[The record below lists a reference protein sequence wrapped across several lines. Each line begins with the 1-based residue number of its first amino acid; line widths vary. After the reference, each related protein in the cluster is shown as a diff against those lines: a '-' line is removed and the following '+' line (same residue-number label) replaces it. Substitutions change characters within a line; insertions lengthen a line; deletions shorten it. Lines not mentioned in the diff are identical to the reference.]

1 MDRLGIGDFS
11 RRNDGGHIEIALGR
25 RGGADAYRL
34 VGEFDV
40 FGFSVGFGIDHYRFD
55 AEFAAS
61 ALHAQG
67 DLASVGNQDF
77 FEHAQLPRI
86 KR

>member
-1 MDRLGIGDFS
+1 MDCLGIGDFGS
-11 RRNDGGHIEIALGR
+11 RNDGGHIEIALGG
-25 RGGADAYRL
+25 RGRSDANRF
-34 VGEFDV
+34 VGKFDV

-55 AEFAAS
+55 AEFATG

-77 FEHAQLPRI
+77 FEHAQLPEF